1 MKPRTFN
8 FKASEGFEDS
18 SRTGFIAQEV
28 ASVMTTDHSVA
39 TGTDGQKD
47 MGVNPM
53 GLIAHLTKAIQE
65 LEARLTALEDA

>member
-1 MKPRTFN
+1 
-8 FKASEGFEDS
+8 
-18 SRTGFIAQEV
+18 
-28 ASVMTTDHSVA
+28 MTTDHSVA